1 MKLFLLLLLAVPIV
15 LSTCSRGNAK
25 EKGTAKISEKKGLR
39 IATFAG
45 GCFWCMEQPFE
56 RIDGVEDVIAGYTGG
71 RTENPTYDEVCSGA
85 TGHVEAIQVYFDPSR
100 VSYEQLLDV
109 FWRQIDPTDAGGQ
122 FADRGNQYRPVI
134 FYHDSEQQRRAEAS
148 KTKLAS
154 SKRFAIPILTDIK
167 PFTEFYPAEEY
178 HQDYYKKCPLRYG
191 LYKKGS
197 GREGYLKRMW
207 KEDEKAPVPVG
218 AKPGDKELR
227 KKLTSRQYNVTQKC
241 GTEPPFD
248 NEYWDNKREGIYVDI
263 VSGEALFSSKDK
275 FDSGSGWPSFIQP
288 LEPGNVVE
296 HTDSTYG
303 MARIEVR
310 SKHADS
316 HLGHVFDD
324 GPGPTGL
331 RYCINSAA
339 LRFISKEDL
348 EKEGYA
354 EYLPLFTE

>member
-1 MKLFLLLLLAVPIV
+1 M
-15 LSTCSRGNAK
+15 CSRG
-25 EKGTAKISEKKGLR
+25 TAKGKGNSNTDEKHGLHV
-39 IATFAG
+39 ATFAG

-134 FYHDSEQQRRAEAS
+134 FYHSAEQKQDAEKS
-148 KTKLAS
+148 KERLVRS
-154 SKRFAIPILTDIK
+154 GRFAKPIVTDIK
-167 PFTEFYPAEEY
+167 TFTQFYKAEDF
-178 HQDYYKKCPLRYG
+178 HQDYYKKCPIRYG

-197 GREGYLKRMW
+197 GREVYLKDVW
-207 KEDEKAPVPVG
+207 KNDVAKEPEDFV
-218 AKPGDKELR
+218 KPDSKSLKER
-227 KKLTSRQYNVTQKC
+227 LTPLQYHVTQQC
-241 GTEPPFD
+241 GTEPPFK
-248 NEYWDNKREGIYVDI
+248 NEYWYNKREGIYVDV

-275 FDSGSGWPSFIQP
+275 FDSGSGWPSFIRP

-296 HTDSTYG
+296 LADSSHG
-303 MARIEVR
+303 MVRNEVR
-310 SKHADS
+310 SRRADS
-316 HLGHVFDD
+316 HLGHLFDD

-339 LRFISKEDL
+339 LRFVPKADL

-354 EYLPLFTE
+354 EYLKLFED